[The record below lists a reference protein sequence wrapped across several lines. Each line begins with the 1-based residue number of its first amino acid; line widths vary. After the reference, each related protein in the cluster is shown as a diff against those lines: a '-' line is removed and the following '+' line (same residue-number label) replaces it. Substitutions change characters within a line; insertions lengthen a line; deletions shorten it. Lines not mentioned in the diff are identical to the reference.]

1 MSNGHVLMNPSQSL
15 RLSCV
20 DVFLLVARRSLGADS
35 PRSSLEFTTG
45 TTEVDVD
52 GTKSECNS
60 RSILRFDGSTGT
72 SSSFDAMEISLN
84 NASLCFSHDAEDFTS
99 YSSPEL
105 PNSLAPFLINLFT
118 PKCFNALIFNV
129 VGGTHDE
136 DVTVCTVDA
145 ALPSNR
151 EDASVCVGVVLGLV
165 FVFNRCVEC
174 AVCVPLRLADFEVNA
189 S

>member
-1 MSNGHVLMNPSQSL
+1 M
-15 RLSCV
+15 
-20 DVFLLVARRSLGADS
+20 
-35 PRSSLEFTTG
+35 E
-45 TTEVDVD
+45 EEEEE

-72 SSSFDAMEISLN
+72 SSSFDDMEISLN

-129 VGGTHDE
+129 VGGTHE

-145 ALPSNR
+145 ASPSNL
-151 EDASVCVGVVLGLV
+151 EDASVFVGVVT
-165 FVFNRCVEC
+165 CVS
-174 AVCVPLRLADFEVNA
+174 FEL
-189 S
+189 